1 MYPIDS
7 SSYPNAPEMVLF
19 SGNQLTES
27 WMCDTFQPSMNG
39 SCARFPGDIIAV
51 ILVIIELRYEFLCAS
66 LKLGGDLKLLIEILL
81 VLTHRA
87 RQAVVG
93 RGR

>member
-1 MYPIDS
+1 MLPKWSFFLVTNLLRVGCAI
-7 SSYPNAPEMVLF
+7 
-19 SGNQLTES
+19 
-27 WMCDTFQPSMNG
+27 PSKNG